1 MTHHIVDQVDDSVI
15 TDEAPSRDATRQ
27 VLTNP
32 RFMALFLSQILT
44 QVGGNMVL
52 FGLTIKVSELT
63 DTTTSVSILLLTF
76 LVPAVLFG
84 AVAGVFVDRYDR
96 RTILIGT
103 NIARGLLFLPLVW
116 LDGQLALIYV
126 VTAIVATLTTFFAP
140 AESAMIP
147 IVVPRSQLLAANGLF
162 IFGLQASFALGFA
175 VLGPLF
181 NSVFGTETL
190 IAVVAVLYVVAGLI
204 LVILPKAPPEP
215 SQIVEGDAAGQAR
228 LAIRVTFDQLREG
241 LSYIRNHRNI
251 FWSLT
256 YLAITA
262 SLIGVLG
269 TLGPAFATHVLGL
282 TKDGFVVIVLP
293 LGAGLVVGI
302 LVLNKVGKYF
312 TRRRLIEGGMA
323 VLSMSLA
330 VLALAQEVPI
340 LNQSQ
345 EGLLAVAVVV
355 AFIAGI
361 TYAFVA
367 VPAQTALQEELPSDV
382 RGRVF
387 GVLNTLVSLASF
399 LPILIVGPVADLIG
413 TPAVVLIS
421 AGVIAATC
429 IGSYFWGRPETGKGI
444 SQHLEVSDPIT
455 VTATS
460 SSLNRPIRLRYVDE
474 SVGDETRIVYSASPV
489 LPGVAGPAGATAPA
503 PVPAPSTPIESL
515 PAAPVPATSDAAV
528 PPNGRPHVRRRGL
541 RHHHGEDAPGAPDAA
556 DADDAADATPP
567 SA

>member
-1 MTHHIVDQVDDSVI
+1 MSHQIIDQIDDTVI
-15 TDEAPSRDATRQ
+15 TDQDPSPAVTRA

-52 FGLTIKVSELT
+52 FGLTIKVSDLT
-63 DTTTSVSILLLTF
+63 DSATSVSILLLTF
-76 LVPAVLFG
+76 LVPAVVFG

-96 RTILIGT
+96 RKILIAT
-103 NIARGLLFLPLVW
+103 NVARGLLFLPLIA
-116 LDGQLALIYV
+116 LDNQLALIYV

-181 NSVFGTETL
+181 NTVFGTEVL
-190 IAVVAVLYVVAGLI
+190 IATVAVLYIIAGAI
-204 LVILPKAPPEP
+204 LVILPKAPPDP
-215 SQIVEGDAAGQAR
+215 GQLVKGDAAGQAR
-228 LAIRVTFDQLREG
+228 MAIRATADQLHEG

-269 TLGPAFATHVLGL
+269 TLGPQFAKVALGL
-282 TKDGFVVIVLP
+282 TSDAFIIIVLP
-293 LGAGLVVGI
+293 LGGGLVTGI
-302 LVLNKVGKYF
+302 LVLNRVGRYF

-323 VLSMSLA
+323 VLSASLA
-330 VLALAQEVPI
+330 ALALAQAVPA
-340 LNQSQ
+340 LQDNQTA
-345 EGLLAVAVVV
+345 LLAVVVVV
-355 AFIAGI
+355 AFIAGV

-387 GVLNTLVSLASF
+387 GVLNMLVSLASF
-399 LPILIVGPVADLIG
+399 LPILIVGPVADAIG

-429 IGSYFWGRPETGKGI
+429 VGSYFWGKPTTGKGI
-444 SQHLEVSDPIT
+444 SSHLEVGDPIT

-460 SSLNRPIRLRYVDE
+460 STLNRPIRLRYMDE
-474 SVGDETRIVYSASPV
+474 PLGDDTKIQYIASPV
-489 LPGVAGPAGATAPA
+489 LPGVAGPAGSVAPAPAPA
-503 PVPAPSTPIESL
+503 PVRPAG
-515 PAAPVPATSDAAV
+515 AAPGTVEAAPDAT
-528 PPNGRPHVRRRGL
+528 PEVRRRSP
-541 RHHHGEDAPGAPDAA
+541 RRPDEAAA
-556 DADDAADATPP
+556 DAGSADPADAAGAVDEPDPA
-567 SA
+567 S

>member
-1 MTHHIVDQVDDSVI
+1 VTHHIVDQVDDSVI
-15 TDEAPSRDATRQ
+15 TDEEPTRDATRQ

-52 FGLTIKVSELT
+52 FGLTIKVSDLT
-63 DTTTSVSILLLTF
+63 NSTTSVSILLLTF
-76 LVPAVLFG
+76 LVPAVVFG

-96 RTILIGT
+96 RKILIST

-126 VTAIVATLTTFFAP
+126 VTAIVATLSTFFAP

-181 NSVFGTETL
+181 NTVFGTETL
-190 IAVVAVLYVVAGLI
+190 IAVVALLYMLAGGI

-215 SQIVEGDAAGQAR
+215 SQLVEGNAAGQAR
-228 LAIRVTFDQLREG
+228 LAIRATYDQLREG
-241 LSYIRNHRNI
+241 LSYIRNHHNI

-269 TLGPAFATHVLGL
+269 TLGPQFAKQVLGL
-282 TKDGFVVIVLP
+282 TTDGFIVIVLP

-302 LVLNKVGKYF
+302 LVLNRIGQLF

-323 VLSMSLA
+323 VLSISLA
-330 VLALAQEVPI
+330 VLALAQEVPA
-340 LNQSQ
+340 LADNQQ
-345 EGLLAVAVVV
+345 WLLAVAVVV

-387 GVLNTLVSLASF
+387 GVLNMLVSLASF
-399 LPILIVGPVADLIG
+399 VPILIVGPIADLIG

-429 IGSYFWGRPETGKGI
+429 IGSYFWGKPAAGKGI
-444 SQHLEVSDPIT
+444 SSHLEVSDPIT

-460 SSLNRPIRLRYVDE
+460 STLNRPIRLRYVDE
-474 SVGDETRIVYSASPV
+474 PVGDETRIQYLASPV
-489 LPGVAGPAGATAPA
+489 LPGVAGPAGAVIPAEVQAPH
-503 PVPAPSTPIESL
+503 
-515 PAAPVPATSDAAV
+515 
-528 PPNGRPHVRRRGL
+528 HVRRRGP
-541 RHHHGEDAPGAPDAA
+541 RRPAEDGPDGDGDAGGTTAA
-556 DADDAADATPP
+556 G
-567 SA
+567 

>member
-1 MTHHIVDQVDDSVI
+1 MTHQIVDQVDDTVV
-15 TDEAPSRDATRQ
+15 TDAEPSRDATRR
-27 VLTNP
+27 VLLNP

-52 FGLTIKVSELT
+52 FGLTVHVSFLT
-63 DTTTSVSILLLTF
+63 NSTTSVSILLLTF
-76 LVPAVLFG
+76 LVPAVVFG

-96 RTILIGT
+96 RRILIST

-116 LDGQLALIYV
+116 LDSQLALIYAI
-126 VTAIVATLTTFFAP
+126 TAIVATLTTFFAP

-181 NSVFGTETL
+181 NTLFGTETL
-190 IAVVAVLYVVAGLI
+190 IAVVAVLYIVAGGI

-215 SQIVEGDAAGQAR
+215 GQLVKGDAAGQAR
-228 LAIRVTFDQLREG
+228 LAIRVTADQLREG
-241 LSYIRNHRNI
+241 LSYIRDHRNI

-269 TLGPAFATHVLGL
+269 TLGPQFAKDVLGL
-282 TKDGFVVIVLP
+282 TTDGFIVIVLP
-293 LGAGLVVGI
+293 LGAGLVAGI
-302 LVLNKVGKYF
+302 LVLNRIGRYF

-323 VLSMSLA
+323 VLSASLA
-330 VLALAQEVPI
+330 VLALAQELPT
-340 LNQSQ
+340 LSDNRQA
-345 EGLLAVAVVV
+345 LLLVAVVV

-421 AGVIAATC
+421 AGVIAVTC
-429 IGSYFWGRPETGKGI
+429 VGSYLWGKPTTGKGI
-444 SQHLEVSDPIT
+444 NPHMEVSDPIT

-460 SSLNRPIRLRYVDE
+460 STLNRPIRLRYVDDGA
-474 SVGDETRIVYSASPV
+474 GDETRILYVSSPV
-489 LPGVAGPAGATAPA
+489 QPGVAGPAGRA
-503 PVPAPSTPIESL
+503 S
-515 PAAPVPATSDAAV
+515 AADGDASRDAA
-528 PPNGRPHVRRRGL
+528 GRSGPSADASVDAMP
-541 RHHHGEDAPGAPDAA
+541 DAPTSGGAAA
-556 DADDAADATPP
+556 
-567 SA
+567 